1 MGKRVVQ
8 YNRLGKAIGLYDSI
22 AAASKATGIDKNN
35 ILRNIEGYGNRYIFN
50 TYFRWEVT
58 NKELREARRK
68 DREHRQA
75 QKLKELEKEFH
86 IK

>member
-1 MGKRVVQ
+1 MGRRVVQ

-35 ILRNIEGYGNRYIFN
+35 ILKNIEGYGNRYIFN
-50 TYFRWEVT
+50 SYFRWEVT
-58 NKELREARRK
+58 NKELWKARQEDRK
-68 DREHRQA
+68 NRQA